1 MYRKF
6 YGLKKRPFE
15 LAPVGDLIYLSEAHR
30 EAIATLRYGVI
41 ADKGF
46 LLLTGG
52 VGAGKTTILNNLLSM
67 LKQKVRVCVLNNP
80 TLNRDEFLHYLGG
93 NLGVSYKGNK
103 GEFIL
108 QFSSL
113 LDNCERMGEKVLL
126 IIDEAQVFPIELLEE
141 IRLLSNNAGERN
153 VLSIFLIGQPELQ
166 EKLAH
171 PQLLPLR
178 QRIGIRYHLEP
189 LLRDDTAQYISYRL
203 NRAGADNPAI
213 FTTQA
218 IDCIHEASQ
227 GNPRLINIIC
237 DHAMISGFTQ
247 DMPQIDR
254 DVVFECLKEIRLQGE
269 ERLLV
274 SGLQEQS
281 EDMTSKQGGKKQS
294 LKKAITI
301 LVVLALVVSI
311 GIFCFLVLQKKLTGI

>member
-46 LLLTGG
+46 LLVTGG
-52 VGAGKTTILNNLLSM
+52 VGTGKTTILNNLLSL

-93 NLGVSYKGNK
+93 KLGVSYKGNK
-103 GEFIL
+103 GDFIL
-108 QFSSL
+108 QFSNL
-113 LDNCERMGEKVLL
+113 LDNCEKMGEKVLL

-178 QRIGIRYHLEP
+178 QRIGLRYHLEP

-227 GNPRLINIIC
+227 GNPRLINVIC

-247 DMPQIDR
+247 DLPQIDR
-254 DVVFECLKEIRLQGE
+254 DVVFDCLKDIRLQGE
-269 ERLLV
+269 ERLQI
-274 SGLQEQS
+274 SELQAQPKG
-281 EDMTSKQGGKKQS
+281 MTSKQGGKKQS
-294 LKKAITI
+294 LKAVVTI
-301 LVVLALVVSI
+301 LIVLALVVST
-311 GIFCFLVLQKKLTGI
+311 GLFYFLVLHKKLPGI

>member
-30 EAIATLRYGVI
+30 EAVATLRYGII

-67 LKQKVRVCVLNNP
+67 LKQKVRVCVINNP
-80 TLNRDEFLHYLGG
+80 TLSRDEFLHYLGG
-93 NLGVSYKGNK
+93 RLGISYQGNK
-103 GEFIL
+103 GEFLL

-113 LDNCERMGEKVLL
+113 LDNCEKEGGKVLL

-153 VLSIFLIGQPELQ
+153 VLSIFLIGQPELE

-227 GNPRLINIIC
+227 GNPRLINVIC

-247 DMPQIDR
+247 DKPQIDG
-254 DVVFECLKEIRLQGE
+254 DVVSECLKDIRLQGE
-269 ERLLV
+269 KVLQV
-274 SGLQEQS
+274 SGLQNKLEN
-281 EDMTSKQGGKKQS
+281 MTSKQSEKKQS
-294 LKKAITI
+294 MKVAAAI
-301 LVVLALVVSI
+301 LFALALVISA
-311 GIFCFLVLQKKLTGI
+311 GFFYFLVLQKKLPGI